1 MTGVVSKQRG
11 PNAALK
17 WSFTFTLLY
26 LLIRA
31 THIFVPQTQHHYF
44 YKNETLEFDKH
55 NILQQIFN

>member
-1 MTGVVSKQRG
+1 MLHSSGHY
-11 PNAALK
+11 
-17 WSFTFTLLY
+17 TFTLLY